1 VIDRLREREIMIIFQ
16 NIIGIKIWNKVVMIT
31 ITNVIDSMNIIIII
45 IIIIIIGMGNNG
57 SG

>member
-31 ITNVIDSMNIIIII
+31 ITITNVIDSMNIII